1 MPGTG
6 AAIINFWKRPWLLT
20 LAIIFFILP
29 ATLAIGSITFDKTF
43 ASKIYPNVYIGNLNL
58 GGKTAEQA
66 KRLLNLEID
75 KISQRGVVFS
85 YKNQQTIIKPVVA
98 SADAALA
105 YQIINFKSEL
115 ALDAAFN
122 YGRNRNFLINL
133 GNKLRLLLSKKTIDL
148 LVAIDQDKIAK
159 TLKDGFT
166 DAYEP
171 ARDAGLAV
179 SFNPATAAYSF
190 SVKEEKMGKAINC
203 QAAIGE
209 LINNLTGL
217 SAAEIKLA
225 TITEYP
231 KILSRD
237 CLNVDSKAEAILKAA
252 PLTLKYGETTWLIEQ
267 GQLASLLALKP
278 SGSAADKVRVGL
290 DDDKT
295 KAYFAE
301 KIIPQIDQPVLEAK
315 FEMQDGKVIKF
326 QGGQDGRS
334 LEADASIVKI
344 ENEILAGAPIEL
356 TVKIQPTL
364 VSTDNVN
371 NFGIKELVGVGRSN
385 FIGSPVNRR
394 HNIKNG
400 ADTLNGILIKPNEE
414 FSLNRALGKVDGA
427 TGYLPELVIKEGKTT
442 PEFGGGLCQIGT
454 TMFRAALA
462 TGLPITMRRNHS
474 YRVSYYEPAGTDAT
488 IYDPWPDLRFINDL
502 ASHILIQTKISG
514 DELAFEFW
522 GARDGRVVEKTKPVI
537 YNIVKPEPTKIIE
550 TLELKPGEKKCTEHA
565 HNGADTYFD
574 YKVTSADGLI
584 KEKRFSSHYVPWQEI
599 CLLGVKEL
607 SPPAGGSPDMASS
620 TPAVN

>member
-29 ATLAIGSITFDKTF
+29 ATLTIGSITFDKTF
-43 ASKIYPNVYIGNLNL
+43 ASRIYPNIYIGNLDL
-58 GGKTAEQA
+58 GGKTAAQA
-66 KRLLNLEID
+66 NRLLNLETD
-75 KISQRGVVFS
+75 KISQHGVVFS
-85 YKNQQTIIKPVVA
+85 YKNQRTTVKPVVA
-98 SADAALA
+98 SADADLA
-105 YQIINFKSEL
+105 YTIINFKNEL
-115 ALDAAFN
+115 ALEAAFN
-122 YGRNRNFLINL
+122 YGRNRNFLTNL
-133 GNKLRLLLSKKTIDL
+133 GNKLQLLLSKKSIDL

-159 TLKDGFT
+159 TLKDNFA
-166 DAYEP
+166 DASEP
-171 ARDAGLAV
+171 ARDADLAV
-179 SFNPATAAYSF
+179 SFNPATAAYDF
-190 SVKEEKMGKAINC
+190 SVREEKMGKAINF

-217 SAAEIKLA
+217 SEAEIKLA

-237 CLNVDSKAEAILKAA
+237 CLNIDGKAEAILKAA
-252 PLTLKYGETTWLIEQ
+252 PLTLKYGEIKWLIEQ
-267 GQLASLLALKP
+267 SQLAGLLALKP
-278 SGSAADKVRVGL
+278 SGLAADKVRVGL

-301 KIIPQIDQPVLEAK
+301 KITPQIDRPALEAK
-315 FEMQDGKVIKF
+315 FEMQGGKVIKF
-326 QGGQDGRS
+326 QSGQDGRS
-334 LEADASIVKI
+334 LEADASIIKI

-356 TVKIQPTL
+356 IVKIQPTL

-385 FIGSPVNRR
+385 FTGSPANRR

-400 ADTLNGILIKPNEE
+400 ANTLNGILIKPGEE
-414 FSLNRALGKVDGA
+414 FSLNKALGKVDGA

-454 TMFRAALA
+454 TMFRAALD
-462 TGLPITMRRNHS
+462 TGLPITMRKNHS

-502 ASHILIQTKISG
+502 ASHILIQSKISG
-514 DELAFEFW
+514 DDLSFEFW
-522 GARDGRVVEKTKPVI
+522 GRRDGRVVEKTKPTI
-537 YNIVKPEPTKIIE
+537 YNIVKPEPAKIIE
-550 TLELKPGEKKCTEHA
+550 TLELKPGEKRCTERA
-565 HNGADTYFD
+565 HNGADAYFD
-574 YKVTSADGLI
+574 YKVTYADGLV
-584 KEKRFSSHYVPWQEI
+584 KEKRFSSHYVPWQEV
-599 CLLGVKEL
+599 CLLGVEKL
-607 SPPAGGSPDMASS
+607 SVPPDTASS

>member
-29 ATLAIGSITFDKTF
+29 ATLTIGSITFDKTF
-43 ASKIYPNVYIGNLNL
+43 ASRIYPNIYIGNLDL
-58 GGKTAEQA
+58 GGKTAAQA
-66 KRLLNLEID
+66 NRLLNLETD
-75 KISQRGVVFS
+75 KISQHGVVFS
-85 YKNQQTIIKPVVA
+85 YKNQRTTVKPVVA
-98 SADAALA
+98 SADADLA
-105 YQIINFKSEL
+105 YTIINFKNEL
-115 ALDAAFN
+115 ALEAAFN
-122 YGRNRNFLINL
+122 YGRNRNFLTNL
-133 GNKLRLLLSKKTIDL
+133 GNKLQLLLSKKSIDL

-159 TLKDGFT
+159 TLKDGFA
-166 DAYEP
+166 DASEP
-171 ARDAGLAV
+171 ARDADLAV
-179 SFNPATAAYSF
+179 SFNPATAAYDF
-190 SVKEEKMGKAINC
+190 SVREEKMGKAINF

-217 SAAEIKLA
+217 SEAEIKLA

-237 CLNVDSKAEAILKAA
+237 CLNIDGKAEAILKAA
-252 PLTLKYGETTWLIEQ
+252 PLTLKYGEIKWLIEQ
-267 GQLASLLALKP
+267 SQLAGLLALKP
-278 SGSAADKVRVGL
+278 SGLAADKVRVGL

-301 KIIPQIDQPVLEAK
+301 KITPQIDRPALEAK
-315 FEMQDGKVIKF
+315 FEMQGGKVIKF
-326 QGGQDGRS
+326 QSGQDGRS
-334 LEADASIVKI
+334 LEADASIIKI

-356 TVKIQPTL
+356 IVKIQPTL

-385 FIGSPVNRR
+385 FTGSPANRR

-400 ADTLNGILIKPNEE
+400 ANTLNGILIKPGEE
-414 FSLNRALGKVDGA
+414 FSLNKALGKVDGA

-454 TMFRAALA
+454 TMFRAALD
-462 TGLPITMRRNHS
+462 TGLPITMRKNHS

-502 ASHILIQTKISG
+502 ASHILIQSKISG
-514 DELAFEFW
+514 DDLSFEFW
-522 GARDGRVVEKTKPVI
+522 GRRDGRVVEKTKPTI
-537 YNIVKPEPTKIIE
+537 YNIVKPEPAKIIE
-550 TLELKPGEKKCTEHA
+550 TLELKPGEKRCTERA
-565 HNGADTYFD
+565 HNGADAYFD
-574 YKVTSADGLI
+574 YKVTYADGLV
-584 KEKRFSSHYVPWQEI
+584 KEKRFSSHYVPWQEV
-599 CLLGVKEL
+599 CLLGVEKL
-607 SPPAGGSPDMASS
+607 SVPPDTASS

>member
-29 ATLAIGSITFDKTF
+29 ATLTIGSIAFNKTF
-43 ASKIYPNVYIGNLNL
+43 ASRIYPNVYIGNLNL
-58 GGKTAEQA
+58 GGKTAAQA
-66 KRLLNLEID
+66 NRLLNLETD
-75 KISQRGVVFS
+75 KISQHGVVFS
-85 YKNQQTIIKPVVA
+85 YKNQRTTVKPVVA
-98 SADAALA
+98 SADADLA
-105 YQIINFKSEL
+105 YTIINFKNEL
-115 ALDAAFN
+115 ALEAAFN
-122 YGRNRNFLINL
+122 YGRNRNFLTNL
-133 GNKLRLLLSKKTIDL
+133 GNKLQLLLSKKSIDL

-159 TLKDGFT
+159 TLKDNFA
-166 DAYEP
+166 DASEP
-171 ARDAGLAV
+171 ARDADLAV
-179 SFNPATAAYSF
+179 SFNPATAAYDF
-190 SVKEEKMGKAINC
+190 SVREEKMGKAINF

-217 SAAEIKLA
+217 SEAEIKLA

-237 CLNVDSKAEAILKAA
+237 CLNIDGKAEAILKAA
-252 PLTLKYGETTWLIEQ
+252 PLTLKYGEIKWLIEQ
-267 GQLASLLALKP
+267 SQLAGLLALKP
-278 SGSAADKVRVGL
+278 SGLAADKVRVGL

-301 KIIPQIDQPVLEAK
+301 KITPQIDRPALEAK
-315 FEMQDGKVIKF
+315 FEMQGGKVIKF
-326 QGGQDGRS
+326 QSGQDGRS
-334 LEADASIVKI
+334 LEADASIIKI

-356 TVKIQPTL
+356 IVKIQPTL

-385 FIGSPVNRR
+385 FTGSPANRR

-400 ADTLNGILIKPNEE
+400 ANTLNGILIKPGEE
-414 FSLNRALGKVDGA
+414 FSLNKALGKVDGA

-454 TMFRAALA
+454 TMFRAALD
-462 TGLPITMRRNHS
+462 TGLPITMRKNHS

-514 DELAFEFW
+514 DDLSFEFW
-522 GARDGRVVEKTKPVI
+522 GRRDGRVVEKTKPTI
-537 YNIVKPEPTKIIE
+537 YNIVKPEPAKIIE
-550 TLELKPGEKKCTEHA
+550 TLELKPGEKRCTERA
-565 HNGADTYFD
+565 HNGADAYFD
-574 YKVTSADGLI
+574 YKVTYADGLV
-584 KEKRFSSHYVPWQEI
+584 KEKRFSSHYVPWQEV
-599 CLLGVKEL
+599 CLLGVEKL
-607 SPPAGGSPDMASS
+607 SVPPDTASS

>member
-29 ATLAIGSITFDKTF
+29 TTLTIGSIAFNKTF
-43 ASKIYPNVYIGNLNL
+43 ASRIYPNVYIGNLNL
-58 GGKTAEQA
+58 GGKTAAQA
-66 KRLLNLEID
+66 NRLLNLETD
-75 KISQRGVVFS
+75 KISQHGVVFS
-85 YKNQQTIIKPVVA
+85 YKNQRTTVKPVVA
-98 SADAALA
+98 SADADLA
-105 YQIINFKSEL
+105 YTIINFKNEL
-115 ALDAAFN
+115 ALEAAFN
-122 YGRNRNFLINL
+122 YGRNRNFLTNL
-133 GNKLRLLLSKKTIDL
+133 GNKLQLLLSKKSIDL

-159 TLKDGFT
+159 TLKDNFA
-166 DAYEP
+166 DASEP

-179 SFNPATAAYSF
+179 SFNPATAAYDF
-190 SVKEEKMGKAINC
+190 SVREEKMGKAIDY

-209 LINNLTGL
+209 LIDNLTGL
-217 SAAEIKLA
+217 SEAEIKLA

-237 CLNVDSKAEAILKAA
+237 CLNINGKAEAILKAA
-252 PLTLKYGETTWLIEQ
+252 PLTLKYGETKWLIEQ
-267 GQLASLLALKP
+267 SQLAGLLALKP

-301 KIIPQIDQPVLEAK
+301 KITPQIDRPALEAK
-315 FEMQDGKVIKF
+315 FEMQDSKVIKF

-334 LEADASIVKI
+334 LEADAAIVKI

-356 TVKIQPTL
+356 IVKIQPTL

-385 FIGSPVNRR
+385 FTGSPANRR

-400 ADTLNGILIKPNEE
+400 ANTLNGILIKPGEE
-414 FSLNRALGKVDGA
+414 FSLNKALGKIDGA
-427 TGYLPELVIKEGKTT
+427 TGYRPELVIKEGKTT

-454 TMFRAALA
+454 TMFRAALD
-462 TGLPITMRRNHS
+462 TGLPITMRKNHS

-502 ASHILIQTKISG
+502 ASHILIQAKISG

-522 GARDGRVVEKTKPVI
+522 GRRDGRVVEKTKPTI

-574 YKVTSADGLI
+574 YKVTYADGSI
-584 KEKRFSSHYVPWQEI
+584 KEKRFSSHYVPWQEV
-599 CLLGVKEL
+599 CLLGVEKL
-607 SPPAGGSPDMASS
+607 SVPPDTASS

>member
-29 ATLAIGSITFDKTF
+29 ATLTIGSIAFNKTF
-43 ASKIYPNVYIGNLNL
+43 ASRIYPNVYIGNLNL
-58 GGKTAEQA
+58 GGKTAAQA
-66 KRLLNLEID
+66 NRLLNLETD
-75 KISQRGVVFS
+75 KISQHGVVFS
-85 YKNQQTIIKPVVA
+85 YKNQRTTVKPVVA
-98 SADAALA
+98 SADADLA
-105 YQIINFKSEL
+105 YTIINFKNEL
-115 ALDAAFN
+115 ALETAFN
-122 YGRNRNFLINL
+122 YGRNRNFLTNL
-133 GNKLRLLLSKKTIDL
+133 GNKLQLLLSKKSIDL

-159 TLKDGFT
+159 TLKDNFA
-166 DAYEP
+166 DASEP
-171 ARDAGLAV
+171 ARDADLAV
-179 SFNPATAAYSF
+179 SFNPATAAYDF
-190 SVKEEKMGKAINC
+190 SVREEKMGKAINF

-217 SAAEIKLA
+217 SEAEIKLA

-237 CLNVDSKAEAILKAA
+237 CLNIDGKAEAILKAA
-252 PLTLKYGETTWLIEQ
+252 PLTLKYGEIKWLIEQ
-267 GQLASLLALKP
+267 SQLAGLLALKP
-278 SGSAADKVRVGL
+278 SGLAADKVRVGL

-301 KIIPQIDQPVLEAK
+301 KITPQIDRPALEAK
-315 FEMQDGKVIKF
+315 FEMQGGKVIKF
-326 QGGQDGRS
+326 QSGQDGRS
-334 LEADASIVKI
+334 LEADASIIKI

-356 TVKIQPTL
+356 IVKIQPTL

-385 FIGSPVNRR
+385 FTGSPANRR

-400 ADTLNGILIKPNEE
+400 ANTLNGILIKPGEE
-414 FSLNRALGKVDGA
+414 FSLNKALGKVDGA

-454 TMFRAALA
+454 TMFRAALD

-502 ASHILIQTKISG
+502 ASHILIQSKISG
-514 DELAFEFW
+514 DDLSFEFW
-522 GARDGRVVEKTKPVI
+522 GRRDGRVVEKTKPTI
-537 YNIVKPEPTKIIE
+537 YNIVKPEPAKIIE
-550 TLELKPGEKKCTEHA
+550 TLELKPGEKRCTERA
-565 HNGADTYFD
+565 HNGADAYFD
-574 YKVTSADGLI
+574 YKVTYADGLV
-584 KEKRFSSHYVPWQEI
+584 KEKRFSSHYVPWQEV
-599 CLLGVKEL
+599 CLLGVEKL
-607 SPPAGGSPDMASS
+607 SVPPDTASS

>member
-29 ATLAIGSITFDKTF
+29 ATLTIGSIAFNKTF
-43 ASKIYPNVYIGNLNL
+43 ASRIYPNVYIGNLNL
-58 GGKTAEQA
+58 GGKTAAQA
-66 KRLLNLEID
+66 NRLLNLETD
-75 KISQRGVVFS
+75 KISQHGVVFS
-85 YKNQQTIIKPVVA
+85 YKNQRTTVKPVVA
-98 SADAALA
+98 SADADLA
-105 YQIINFKSEL
+105 YTIINFKNEL
-115 ALDAAFN
+115 ALEAAFN
-122 YGRNRNFLINL
+122 YGRNRNFLTNL
-133 GNKLRLLLSKKTIDL
+133 GNKLQLLLSKKSIDL

-159 TLKDGFT
+159 TLKDNFA
-166 DAYEP
+166 DASEP
-171 ARDAGLAV
+171 ARDADLAV
-179 SFNPATAAYSF
+179 SFNPATAAYDF
-190 SVKEEKMGKAINC
+190 SVREEKMGKAINF

-217 SAAEIKLA
+217 SEAEIKLA

-237 CLNVDSKAEAILKAA
+237 CLNIDGKAEAILKAA
-252 PLTLKYGETTWLIEQ
+252 PLTLKYGEIKWLIEQ
-267 GQLASLLALKP
+267 SQLAGLLALKP
-278 SGSAADKVRVGL
+278 SGLAADKVRVGL

-301 KIIPQIDQPVLEAK
+301 KITPQIDRPALEAK
-315 FEMQDGKVIKF
+315 FEMQGGKVIKF
-326 QGGQDGRS
+326 QSGQDGRS
-334 LEADASIVKI
+334 LEADASIIKI

-356 TVKIQPTL
+356 IVKIQPTL

-385 FIGSPVNRR
+385 FTGSPANRR

-400 ADTLNGILIKPNEE
+400 ANTLNGILIKPGEE
-414 FSLNRALGKVDGA
+414 FSLNKALGKVDGA

-454 TMFRAALA
+454 TMFRAALD

-502 ASHILIQTKISG
+502 ASHILIQSKISG
-514 DELAFEFW
+514 DDLSFEFW
-522 GARDGRVVEKTKPVI
+522 GRRDGRVVEKTKPTI
-537 YNIVKPEPTKIIE
+537 YNIVKPEPAKIIE
-550 TLELKPGEKKCTEHA
+550 TLELKPGEKRCTERA
-565 HNGADTYFD
+565 HNGADAYFD
-574 YKVTSADGLI
+574 YKVTYADGLV
-584 KEKRFSSHYVPWQEI
+584 KEKRFSSHYVPWQEV
-599 CLLGVKEL
+599 CLLGVEKL
-607 SPPAGGSPDMASS
+607 SVPPDTASS

>member
-29 ATLAIGSITFDKTF
+29 ATLTIGSIAFNKTF
-43 ASKIYPNVYIGNLNL
+43 ASRIYPNVYIGNLNL
-58 GGKTAEQA
+58 GGKTAAQA
-66 KRLLNLEID
+66 NRLLNLETD
-75 KISQRGVVFS
+75 KISQHGVVFS
-85 YKNQQTIIKPVVA
+85 YKNQRTTVKPVVA
-98 SADAALA
+98 SADADLA
-105 YQIINFKSEL
+105 YTIINFKNEL
-115 ALDAAFN
+115 ALEAAFN
-122 YGRNRNFLINL
+122 YGRNRNFLTNL
-133 GNKLRLLLSKKTIDL
+133 GNKLQLLLSKKSIDL

-159 TLKDGFT
+159 TLKDNFA
-166 DAYEP
+166 DASEP
-171 ARDAGLAV
+171 ARDADLAV
-179 SFNPATAAYSF
+179 SFNPATAAYDF
-190 SVKEEKMGKAINC
+190 SVREEKMGKAINF

-217 SAAEIKLA
+217 SEAEIKLA

-237 CLNVDSKAEAILKAA
+237 CLNIDGKAEAILKAA
-252 PLTLKYGETTWLIEQ
+252 PLTLKYGEIKWLIEQ
-267 GQLASLLALKP
+267 SQLAGLLALKP
-278 SGSAADKVRVGL
+278 SGLAADKVRVGL

-301 KIIPQIDQPVLEAK
+301 KITPQIDRPALEAK
-315 FEMQDGKVIKF
+315 FEMQGGKVIKF
-326 QGGQDGRS
+326 QSGQDGRS
-334 LEADASIVKI
+334 LEADASIIKI

-356 TVKIQPTL
+356 IVKIQPTL

-385 FIGSPVNRR
+385 FTGSPANRR

-400 ADTLNGILIKPNEE
+400 ANTLNGILIKPGEE
-414 FSLNRALGKVDGA
+414 FSLNKALGKVDGA

-454 TMFRAALA
+454 TMFRAALD
-462 TGLPITMRRNHS
+462 TGLPITMRKNHS

-502 ASHILIQTKISG
+502 ASHILIQSKISG
-514 DELAFEFW
+514 DDLSFEFW
-522 GARDGRVVEKTKPVI
+522 GRRDGRVVEKTKPTI
-537 YNIVKPEPTKIIE
+537 YNIVKPEPAKIIE
-550 TLELKPGEKKCTEHA
+550 TLELKPGEKKCTERA
-565 HNGADTYFD
+565 HNGADAYFD
-574 YKVTSADGLI
+574 YKVTYADGLV
-584 KEKRFSSHYVPWQEI
+584 KEKRFSSHYVPWQEV
-599 CLLGVKEL
+599 CLLGVEKL
-607 SPPAGGSPDMASS
+607 SVPPDTASS

>member
-29 ATLAIGSITFDKTF
+29 ATLTIGSIAFNKTF
-43 ASKIYPNVYIGNLNL
+43 ASRIYPNVYIGNLNL
-58 GGKTAEQA
+58 GGKTAAQA
-66 KRLLNLEID
+66 NRLLNLETD
-75 KISQRGVVFS
+75 KISQHGVVFS
-85 YKNQQTIIKPVVA
+85 YKNQRTTVKPVVA
-98 SADAALA
+98 SADADLA
-105 YQIINFKSEL
+105 YTIINFKNEL
-115 ALDAAFN
+115 ALEAAFN
-122 YGRNRNFLINL
+122 YGRNRNFLTNL
-133 GNKLRLLLSKKTIDL
+133 GNKLQLLLSKKSIDL

-159 TLKDGFT
+159 TLKDNFA
-166 DAYEP
+166 DASEP
-171 ARDAGLAV
+171 ARDADLAV
-179 SFNPATAAYSF
+179 SFNPATAAYDF
-190 SVKEEKMGKAINC
+190 SVREEKMGKAINF

-217 SAAEIKLA
+217 SEAEIKLA

-237 CLNVDSKAEAILKAA
+237 CLNIDGKAEAILKAA
-252 PLTLKYGETTWLIEQ
+252 PLTLKYGEIKWLIEQ
-267 GQLASLLALKP
+267 SQLAGLLALKP
-278 SGSAADKVRVGL
+278 SGLAADKVRVGL

-301 KIIPQIDQPVLEAK
+301 KITPQIDRPALEAK
-315 FEMQDGKVIKF
+315 FEMQGGKVIKF
-326 QGGQDGRS
+326 QSGQDGRS
-334 LEADASIVKI
+334 LEADASIIKI

-356 TVKIQPTL
+356 IVKIQPTL

-385 FIGSPVNRR
+385 FTGSPANRR

-400 ADTLNGILIKPNEE
+400 ANTLNGILIKPGEE
-414 FSLNRALGKVDGA
+414 FSLNKALGKVDGA

-454 TMFRAALA
+454 TMFRAALD
-462 TGLPITMRRNHS
+462 TGLPITMRKNHT

-502 ASHILIQTKISG
+502 ASHILIQSKISG
-514 DELAFEFW
+514 DDLSFEFW
-522 GARDGRVVEKTKPVI
+522 GRRDGRVVEKTKPTI
-537 YNIVKPEPTKIIE
+537 YNIVKPEPAKIIE
-550 TLELKPGEKKCTEHA
+550 TLELKPGEKRCTERA
-565 HNGADTYFD
+565 HNGADAYFD
-574 YKVTSADGLI
+574 YKVTYADGLV
-584 KEKRFSSHYVPWQEI
+584 KEKRFSSHYVPWQEV
-599 CLLGVKEL
+599 CLLGVEKL
-607 SPPAGGSPDMASS
+607 SVPPDTASS

>member
-29 ATLAIGSITFDKTF
+29 ATLTIGSIAFNKTF
-43 ASKIYPNVYIGNLNL
+43 ASRIYPNVYIGNLNL
-58 GGKTAEQA
+58 GGKTAAQA
-66 KRLLNLEID
+66 NRLLNLETD
-75 KISQRGVVFS
+75 KISQHGVVFS
-85 YKNQQTIIKPVVA
+85 YKNQRTTVKPVVA
-98 SADAALA
+98 SADADLA
-105 YQIINFKSEL
+105 YTIINFKNEL
-115 ALDAAFN
+115 ALEAAFN
-122 YGRNRNFLINL
+122 YGRNRNFLTNL
-133 GNKLRLLLSKKTIDL
+133 GNKLQLLLSKKSIDL

-159 TLKDGFT
+159 TLKDNFA
-166 DAYEP
+166 DASEP
-171 ARDAGLAV
+171 ARDADLAV
-179 SFNPATAAYSF
+179 SFNPATAAYDF
-190 SVKEEKMGKAINC
+190 SVREEKMGKAINF

-217 SAAEIKLA
+217 SEAEIKLA

-237 CLNVDSKAEAILKAA
+237 CLNIDGKAEAILKAA
-252 PLTLKYGETTWLIEQ
+252 PLTLKYGEIKWLIEQ
-267 GQLASLLALKP
+267 SQLAGLLALKP
-278 SGSAADKVRVGL
+278 SGLAADKVRVGL

-301 KIIPQIDQPVLEAK
+301 KITPQIDRPALEAK
-315 FEMQDGKVIKF
+315 FEMQGGKVIKF
-326 QGGQDGRS
+326 QSGQDGRS
-334 LEADASIVKI
+334 LEADASIIKI

-356 TVKIQPTL
+356 IVKIQPTL

-385 FIGSPVNRR
+385 FTGSPANRR

-400 ADTLNGILIKPNEE
+400 ANTLNGILIKPGEE
-414 FSLNRALGKVDGA
+414 FSLNKALGKVDGA

-454 TMFRAALA
+454 TMFRAALD
-462 TGLPITMRRNHS
+462 TGLPITMRKNHS

-502 ASHILIQTKISG
+502 ASHILIQSKISG
-514 DELAFEFW
+514 DDLSFEFW
-522 GARDGRVVEKTKPVI
+522 GRRDGRVVEKTKPTI
-537 YNIVKPEPTKIIE
+537 YNIVKPEPAKIIE
-550 TLELKPGEKKCTEHA
+550 TLELKPGEKRCTERA
-565 HNGADTYFD
+565 HNGADAYFD
-574 YKVTSADGLI
+574 YKVTYADGLV
-584 KEKRFSSHYVPWQEI
+584 KEKRFSSHYVPWQEV
-599 CLLGVKEL
+599 CLLGVEKL
-607 SPPAGGSPDMASS
+607 SVPPDTASS

>member
-29 ATLAIGSITFDKTF
+29 ATLTIGSIAFNKTF
-43 ASKIYPNVYIGNLNL
+43 ASRIYPNVYIGNLNL
-58 GGKTAEQA
+58 GGKTAAQA
-66 KRLLNLEID
+66 NRLLNLETD
-75 KISQRGVVFS
+75 KISQHGVVFS
-85 YKNQQTIIKPVVA
+85 YKNQRTTVKPVVA
-98 SADAALA
+98 SADADLA
-105 YQIINFKSEL
+105 YTIINFKNEL
-115 ALDAAFN
+115 ALEAAFN
-122 YGRNRNFLINL
+122 YGRNRNFLTNL
-133 GNKLRLLLSKKTIDL
+133 GNKLQLLLSKKSIDL

-159 TLKDGFT
+159 TLKDNFA
-166 DAYEP
+166 DASEP
-171 ARDAGLAV
+171 ARDADLAV
-179 SFNPATAAYSF
+179 SFNPATAAYDF
-190 SVKEEKMGKAINC
+190 SVREEKMGKAINF

-217 SAAEIKLA
+217 SEAEIKLA

-237 CLNVDSKAEAILKAA
+237 CLNIDGKAEAILKAA
-252 PLTLKYGETTWLIEQ
+252 PLTLKYGEIKWLIEQ
-267 GQLASLLALKP
+267 SQLAGLLALKP
-278 SGSAADKVRVGL
+278 SGLAADKVRVGL

-301 KIIPQIDQPVLEAK
+301 KITPQIDRPALEAK
-315 FEMQDGKVIKF
+315 FEMQGGKVIKF
-326 QGGQDGRS
+326 QSGQDGRS
-334 LEADASIVKI
+334 LEADASIIKI

-356 TVKIQPTL
+356 IVKIQPTL

-385 FIGSPVNRR
+385 FTGSPANRR

-400 ADTLNGILIKPNEE
+400 ANTLNGILIKPGEE
-414 FSLNRALGKVDGA
+414 FSLNKALGKVDGA

-454 TMFRAALA
+454 TMFRAALD
-462 TGLPITMRRNHS
+462 TGLPITMRKNHS

-502 ASHILIQTKISG
+502 ASHILIQSKISG
-514 DELAFEFW
+514 DDLSFEFW
-522 GARDGRVVEKTKPVI
+522 GRRDGRVVEKTQPTI
-537 YNIVKPEPTKIIE
+537 YNIVKPEPAKIIE
-550 TLELKPGEKKCTEHA
+550 TLELKPGEKRCTERA
-565 HNGADTYFD
+565 HNGADAYFD
-574 YKVTSADGLI
+574 YKVTYADGLV
-584 KEKRFSSHYVPWQEI
+584 KEKRFSSHYVPWQEV
-599 CLLGVKEL
+599 CLLGVEKL
-607 SPPAGGSPDMASS
+607 SVPPDTASS

>member
-29 ATLAIGSITFDKTF
+29 ATLTIGSIAFNKTF
-43 ASKIYPNVYIGNLNL
+43 ASRIYPNVYIGNLNL
-58 GGKTAEQA
+58 GGKTAAQA
-66 KRLLNLEID
+66 NRLLNLETD
-75 KISQRGVVFS
+75 KISQHGVVFS
-85 YKNQQTIIKPVVA
+85 YKNQRTTIKPVVA
-98 SADAALA
+98 SADADLA
-105 YQIINFKSEL
+105 YTIINFKNEL
-115 ALDAAFN
+115 ALEAAFN
-122 YGRNRNFLINL
+122 YGRNRNFLTNL
-133 GNKLRLLLSKKTIDL
+133 GNKLQLLLSKKSIDL

-159 TLKDGFT
+159 TLKDNFA
-166 DAYEP
+166 DASEP
-171 ARDAGLAV
+171 ARDADLAV
-179 SFNPATAAYSF
+179 SFNPATAAYDF
-190 SVKEEKMGKAINC
+190 SVREEKMGKAINF

-217 SAAEIKLA
+217 SEAEIKLA

-237 CLNVDSKAEAILKAA
+237 CLNIDGKAEAILKAA
-252 PLTLKYGETTWLIEQ
+252 PLTLKYGEIKWLIEQ
-267 GQLASLLALKP
+267 SQLAGLLALKP
-278 SGSAADKVRVGL
+278 SGLAADKVRVGL

-301 KIIPQIDQPVLEAK
+301 KITPQIDRPALEAK
-315 FEMQDGKVIKF
+315 FEMQGGKVIKF
-326 QGGQDGRS
+326 QSGQDGRS
-334 LEADASIVKI
+334 LEADASIIKI

-356 TVKIQPTL
+356 IVKIQPTL

-385 FIGSPVNRR
+385 FTGSPANRR

-400 ADTLNGILIKPNEE
+400 ANTLNGILIKPGEE
-414 FSLNRALGKVDGA
+414 FSLNKALGKVDGA

-454 TMFRAALA
+454 TMFRAALD
-462 TGLPITMRRNHS
+462 TGLPITMRKNHS

-488 IYDPWPDLRFINDL
+488 IYDPWPDLLFINDL
-502 ASHILIQTKISG
+502 TNHILIQAKISG
-514 DELAFEFW
+514 DDLSFEFW
-522 GARDGRVVEKTKPVI
+522 GRRDGRVVEKTKPTI
-537 YNIVKPEPTKIIE
+537 YNIVKPEPAKIIE
-550 TLELKPGEKKCTEHA
+550 TLELKPGEKRCTERA
-565 HNGADTYFD
+565 HNGADAYFD
-574 YKVTSADGLI
+574 YKVTYADGLV
-584 KEKRFSSHYVPWQEI
+584 KEKRFSSHYVPWQEV
-599 CLLGVKEL
+599 CLLGVEKL
-607 SPPAGGSPDMASS
+607 SVPPDTASS

>member
-29 ATLAIGSITFDKTF
+29 ATLTIGSIAFNKTF
-43 ASKIYPNVYIGNLNL
+43 ASRIYPNVYIGNLNL
-58 GGKTAEQA
+58 GGKTAAQA
-66 KRLLNLEID
+66 NRLLNLETD
-75 KISQRGVVFS
+75 KISQHGVVFS
-85 YKNQQTIIKPVVA
+85 YKNQRTTVKPVVA
-98 SADAALA
+98 SADADLA
-105 YQIINFKSEL
+105 YTIINFKNEL
-115 ALDAAFN
+115 ALEAAFN
-122 YGRNRNFLINL
+122 YGRNRNFLTNL
-133 GNKLRLLLSKKTIDL
+133 GNKLQLLLSKKSIDL

-159 TLKDGFT
+159 TLKDNFA
-166 DAYEP
+166 DASEP
-171 ARDAGLAV
+171 ARDADLAV
-179 SFNPATAAYSF
+179 SFNPATAAYDF
-190 SVKEEKMGKAINC
+190 SVREEKMGKAINF

-217 SAAEIKLA
+217 SEAEIKLA

-237 CLNVDSKAEAILKAA
+237 CLNIDGKAEAILKAA
-252 PLTLKYGETTWLIEQ
+252 PLTLKYGEIKWLIEQ
-267 GQLASLLALKP
+267 SQLAGLLALKP
-278 SGSAADKVRVGL
+278 SGLAADKVRVGL

-301 KIIPQIDQPVLEAK
+301 KITPQIDRPALEAK
-315 FEMQDGKVIKF
+315 FEMQGGKVIKF
-326 QGGQDGRS
+326 QSGQDGRS
-334 LEADASIVKI
+334 LEADASIIKI

-356 TVKIQPTL
+356 IVKIQPTL

-385 FIGSPVNRR
+385 FTGSPANRR

-400 ADTLNGILIKPNEE
+400 ANTLNGILIKPGEE
-414 FSLNRALGKVDGA
+414 FSLNKALGKVDGA

-454 TMFRAALA
+454 TMFRAALD
-462 TGLPITMRRNHS
+462 TGLPITMRKNHS

-502 ASHILIQTKISG
+502 TNHILIQAKISG

-522 GARDGRVVEKTKPVI
+522 GRRDGRVVEKTKPTI
-537 YNIVKPEPTKIIE
+537 YNIVKPEPAKIIE
-550 TLELKPGEKKCTEHA
+550 TLELKPGEKKCTERA
-565 HNGADTYFD
+565 HNGADAYFD
-574 YKVTSADGLI
+574 YKVTYADGLV
-584 KEKRFSSHYVPWQEI
+584 KEKRFSSHYVPWQEV
-599 CLLGVKEL
+599 CLLGVEKL
-607 SPPAGGSPDMASS
+607 SVPPDTASS